1 MAKNWTIIILKWKR
15 SRSSRA
21 LSKKI
26 HIEGALDLD
35 KKGKWAGEGGR
46 IQIAIH
52 PHLPLLFSF
61 DLLLISS
68 SSTEKSFHYPR
79 THTQSVSEELLLIL
93 VSLMLL
99 VGPIMRL
106 IPHYP
111 SRIRRVIRNN
121 VFDTQTESR
130 NKKRK
135 VKSRCNPNF
144 LPSFRPSVQL
154 LSNYMCVNTLG

>member
-1 MAKNWTIIILKWKR
+1 M
-15 SRSSRA
+15 SRRR
-21 LSKKI
+21 
-26 HIEGALDLD
+26 
-35 KKGKWAGEGGR
+35 GKDTNCHPPPPPPSVFFRFA
-46 IQIAIH
+46 
-52 PHLPLLFSF
+52 PHLVVVHREV
-61 DLLLISS
+61 ISL
-68 SSTEKSFHYPR
+68 STYP
-79 THTQSVSEELLLIL
+79 HSVSEELLLLL

-111 SRIRRVIRNN
+111 SRIRRVVRNN

-154 LSNYMCVNTLG
+154 LSNYMCVNLQPRQQLQNISLTI